1 MQDHQARAKRI
12 LQTHPELRALFC
24 SDPTS
29 GVWAIG
35 AAALHLCAAQ
45 AASQLSLWPFL
56 LACYA
61 VGAPCAQ
68 NLFLAIHEAS
78 HDLFFRTALKNR
90 WFSIA
95 LNLPLLFPF
104 AIVFRKYHLPHHAA
118 LGTSKDFDLPT
129 QLECDVFV
137 GKIGKFVWLAFQL
150 FFYALRPLFLE
161 TKPLCALTVANVL
174 IQCAFDAWL
183 LASFGPRCVAYL
195 FLSLFFAGGLHPTAG
210 HFLSEHVVFDP
221 DKEEQETFS
230 YYGPWNFF
238 MWNVGAHVEHHD
250 FPAVPCKH
258 LLKVRELAPEYY
270 ALTTRTSYARLLA
283 RFVADDGVAL
293 RSCRARRAKPAN
305 TTACEK

>member
-1 MQDHQARAKRI
+1 MLDHPARARRI
-12 LQTHPELRALFC
+12 LQTHPVIKTLQGP
-24 SDPTS
+24 DPTS

-35 AAALHLCAAQ
+35 VALLHLCVAR

-56 LACYA
+56 LVCY
-61 VGAPCAQ
+61 VFGAPCAQ
-68 NLFLAIHEAS
+68 NQFLAIHESS
-78 HDLFFRTALKNR
+78 HDLFFRTALINR

-195 FLSLFFAGGLHPTAG
+195 FLRSSSRAGCTLPRAIFCPSTSSSTPTRRSKKPFRTTVLGISSCGTSAR
-210 HFLSEHVVFDP
+210 
-221 DKEEQETFS
+221 T
-230 YYGPWNFF
+230 WNITIS
-238 MWNVGAHVEHHD
+238 
-250 FPAVPCKH
+250 
-258 LLKVRELAPEYY
+258 R
-270 ALTTRTSYARLLA
+270 
-283 RFVADDGVAL
+283 RF
-293 RSCRARRAKPAN
+293 RASI
-305 TTACEK
+305 C

>member
-1 MQDHQARAKRI
+1 MPDHQARAKRI
-12 LQTHPELRALFC
+12 LQAHPEIQALRGP
-24 SDPTS
+24 DPTS

-35 AAALHLCAAQ
+35 AAALHLCAAR
-45 AASQLSLWPFL
+45 AASQLPLWPFL
-56 LACYA
+56 AVCYV

-78 HDLFFRTALKNR
+78 HDLFFGTALRNR
-90 WFSIA
+90 CFSIA

-137 GKIGKFVWLAFQL
+137 GKLGKLVWLAFQL

-161 TKPLCALTVANVL
+161 LKPLCALTVANAL

-183 LASFGPRCVAYL
+183 LASSGPRCVAYL

-210 HFLSEHVVFDP
+210 HFLSEHVVFDQ
-221 DKEEQETFS
+221 EEQETFS
-230 YYGPWNFF
+230 YYGVWNRV
-238 MWNVGAHVEHHD
+238 MWNVGAHNEHHD
-250 FPAVPCKH
+250 FPAIPAKH
-258 LLKVRELAPEYY
+258 LLKVREIAPEYY
-270 ALTTRTSYARLLA
+270 CALKTRTSYLKLLH
-283 RFVADDGVAL
+283 RFVTDDGVAL
-293 RSCRARRAKPAN
+293 RSCRATQKIKKN
-305 TTACEK
+305 F